1 MFHSETED
9 IYGFVSGDMSLRPH
23 SIDRDLQDL
32 RLLLADMDTI
42 NILNERGIGTQKTI
56 FHVTQNE
63 SKALM
68 LVTRLIYCQGGGRF
82 THPECAL
89 LVEQITDLG
98 RKLGN
103 KHFDAAMNEAKRFI
117 ANEADFMKE
126 QTVW

>member
-9 IYGFVSGDMSLRPH
+9 IYGFVSGDMSLRPRQ
-23 SIDRDLQDL
+23 SNRDLQDL

-42 NILNERGIGTQKTI
+42 NILNERIGTQKTI

-68 LVTRLIYCQGGGRF
+68 LVTRLTYCQGGGRF

-103 KHFDAAMNEAKRFI
+103 KHFDAAMNARQNAL

-126 QTVW
+126 QTIW

>member
-1 MFHSETED
+1 
-9 IYGFVSGDMSLRPH
+9 
-23 SIDRDLQDL
+23 
-32 RLLLADMDTI
+32 MDTI

-56 FHVTQNE
+56 FHLTQNE

-68 LVTRLIYCQGGGRF
+68 LVTRLAYCQGGGRF
-82 THPECAL
+82 THPECAS

>member
-1 MFHSETED
+1 MFYSETGD
-9 IYGFVSGDMSLRPH
+9 VYGFVSGGMSLQTH
-23 SIDRDLQDL
+23 SIERDLQDL
-32 RLLLADMDTI
+32 RLLLSDMETI
-42 NILNERGIGTQKTI
+42 NILNERGIGTHKTI
-56 FHVTQNE
+56 FHVIQNE
-63 SKALM
+63 SKASM
-68 LVTRLIYCQGGGRF
+68 LVTRLTYCQGGGRF

-103 KHFDAAMNEAKRFI
+103 KHFDTAMNEAKRFI